1 MVSFVFMSHMKNEII
16 KALSSL
22 ISDIEEASPNT
33 KSKLQEI
40 YPISFSI
47 NLKGHK
53 KTIYISLDKNVK
65 DISFTEKASIDFE
78 IRSSVSEILQ
88 LLITRKIKKDILF
101 GDIEIAVVIMN
112 TLINSDLDFIFLIDR
127 YFGNTSAGIAL
138 LAKEKLSGMQRT
150 NSIKDNEIQSKLRD
164 LSIRLDRL
172 EAANIL

>member
-1 MVSFVFMSHMKNEII
+1 
-16 KALSSL
+16 
-22 ISDIEEASPNT
+22 
-33 KSKLQEI
+33 
-40 YPISFSI
+40 
-47 NLKGHK
+47 
-53 KTIYISLDKNVK
+53 
-65 DISFTEKASIDFE
+65 
-78 IRSSVSEILQ
+78 
-88 LLITRKIKKDILF
+88 
-101 GDIEIAVVIMN
+101 MN

>member
-1 MVSFVFMSHMKNEII
+1 MVSSVFMLHMKNEII

-47 NLKGHK
+47 SLKDH
-53 KTIYISLDKNVK
+53 KTIYMSLDKNVK

-101 GDIEIAVVIMN
+101 GDIELAVVMMN
-112 TLINSDLDFIFLIDR
+112 AFINSDLDFIFLIDK
-127 YFGNTSAGIAL
+127 YFGNTSAAIAL
-138 LAKEKLSGMQRT
+138 LAKEKLSDIKRA
-150 NSIKDNEIQSKLRD
+150 NSTQDNEIQSKLRD

>member
-1 MVSFVFMSHMKNEII
+1 MVSSVFMLHMKNEII

-47 NLKGHK
+47 SLKGH

-78 IRSSVSEILQ
+78 IRSSVNEILQ

-101 GDIEIAVVIMN
+101 GDIELAVVMMN
-112 TLINSDLDFIFLIDR
+112 AFINSDLDFIFLIDK
-127 YFGNTSAGIAL
+127 YFGNTSAVIAL
-138 LAKEKLSGMQRT
+138 LAKEKLSDIKRA
-150 NSIKDNEIQSKLRD
+150 NSTQDNEIQSKLRD

>member
-47 NLKGHK
+47 NLKGH

-127 YFGNTSAGIAL
+127 YFGNTSAAIAL

>member
-1 MVSFVFMSHMKNEII
+1 MVSSVFMLHMKNEII

-33 KSKLQEI
+33 ESKLQEI

-47 NLKGHK
+47 SLKGH

-101 GDIEIAVVIMN
+101 GDIELAVVMMN
-112 TLINSDLDFIFLIDR
+112 AFINSDLDFIFLIDK
-127 YFGNTSAGIAL
+127 YFGNTSAAIAL
-138 LAKEKLSGMQRT
+138 LAKEKLSDIKRA
-150 NSIKDNEIQSKLRD
+150 NSTQDNEIQSKLRD

>member
-1 MVSFVFMSHMKNEII
+1 MKNEII
-16 KALSSL
+16 KALFSL

-53 KTIYISLDKNVK
+53 TIYISLDKNGK

-112 TLINSDLDFIFLIDR
+112 TFKQLKTGYSCGQPEQSNCIISDIKWIRIPDYQQHI
-127 YFGNTSAGIAL
+127 
-138 LAKEKLSGMQRT
+138 T
-150 NSIKDNEIQSKLRD
+150 NFNM
-164 LSIRLDRL
+164 
-172 EAANIL
+172 NI

>member
-1 MVSFVFMSHMKNEII
+1 MKNKII

-53 KTIYISLDKNVK
+53 TIYISLDNNVK

>member
-1 MVSFVFMSHMKNEII
+1 MVSSVFMLHMKNEII

-47 NLKGHK
+47 SLKGH

-65 DISFTEKASIDFE
+65 GISFTEKASIDFE

-101 GDIEIAVVIMN
+101 GDIELAVVMMN
-112 TLINSDLDFIFLIDR
+112 AFINSDLDFIFLIDK
-127 YFGNTSAGIAL
+127 YFGNTSAAIAL
-138 LAKEKLSGMQRT
+138 LAKEKLSDIKRA
-150 NSIKDNEIQSKLRD
+150 NSTQDNEIQSKLRD

>member
-1 MVSFVFMSHMKNEII
+1 MVSSVFMLHMKNEII

-47 NLKGHK
+47 SLKGH

-78 IRSSVSEILQ
+78 IRSSVNEILQ

-101 GDIEIAVVIMN
+101 GDIELAVVMMN
-112 TLINSDLDFIFLIDR
+112 AFINSDLDFIFLIDK
-127 YFGNTSAGIAL
+127 YFGNTSAAIAL
-138 LAKEKLSGMQRT
+138 LAKEKLSDIKRA
-150 NSIKDNEIQSKLRD
+150 NSTQDNEIQSKLRD

>member
-53 KTIYISLDKNVK
+53 TIYISLDKNVK
-65 DISFTEKASIDFE
+65 DFELGNSYPNPIVNHESARKAALEAF
-78 IRSSVSEILQ
+78 Q
-88 LLITRKIKKDILF
+88 KIKKI
-101 GDIEIAVVIMN
+101 
-112 TLINSDLDFIFLIDR
+112 
-127 YFGNTSAGIAL
+127 
-138 LAKEKLSGMQRT
+138 
-150 NSIKDNEIQSKLRD
+150 SI
-164 LSIRLDRL
+164 
-172 EAANIL
+172 

>member
-1 MVSFVFMSHMKNEII
+1 MVSSVFMLHMKNEII
-16 KALSSL
+16 KALSTL

-47 NLKGHK
+47 SLKGH

-78 IRSSVSEILQ
+78 IRSSVNEILQ

-101 GDIEIAVVIMN
+101 GDIELAVVMMN
-112 TLINSDLDFIFLIDR
+112 AFINSDLDFIFLIDK
-127 YFGNTSAGIAL
+127 YFGNTSAAIAL
-138 LAKEKLSGMQRT
+138 LAKEKLSDIKRA
-150 NSIKDNEIQSKLRD
+150 NSTQDNEIQSKLRD

>member
-1 MVSFVFMSHMKNEII
+1 MVSSVFMLHMKNEII

-47 NLKGHK
+47 SLKGH

-101 GDIEIAVVIMN
+101 GDIELAVVMMN
-112 TLINSDLDFIFLIDR
+112 AFINSDLDFIFLIDK
-127 YFGNTSAGIAL
+127 YFGNTSAAIAL
-138 LAKEKLSGMQRT
+138 LAKEKLSDIKRA
-150 NSIKDNEIQSKLRD
+150 NSTQDNEIQSKLRD

>member
-1 MVSFVFMSHMKNEII
+1 MVSFVFMLHMKNEII

-53 KTIYISLDKNVK
+53 TIYISLDNNVK

-101 GDIEIAVVIMN
+101 GDIELAVVMMN
-112 TLINSDLDFIFLIDR
+112 ALINSDLDFIFLIDK

-138 LAKEKLSGMQRT
+138 LAKEKLSGILKT
-150 NSIKDNEIQSKLRD
+150 NSINDNEIQSKLRD

>member
-1 MVSFVFMSHMKNEII
+1 MVSSVFMLHMKNEII
-16 KALSSL
+16 KALSTL

-47 NLKGHK
+47 SLKGH

-101 GDIEIAVVIMN
+101 GDIELAVVMMN
-112 TLINSDLDFIFLIDR
+112 AFINSDLDFIFLIDK
-127 YFGNTSAGIAL
+127 YFGNTSAAIAL
-138 LAKEKLSGMQRT
+138 LAKEKLSDIKRA
-150 NSIKDNEIQSKLRD
+150 NSTQDNEIQSKLRD

>member
-1 MVSFVFMSHMKNEII
+1 MS
-16 KALSSL
+16 
-22 ISDIEEASPNT
+22 
-33 KSKLQEI
+33 
-40 YPISFSI
+40 
-47 NLKGHK
+47 
-53 KTIYISLDKNVK
+53 
-65 DISFTEKASIDFE
+65 
-78 IRSSVSEILQ
+78 
-88 LLITRKIKKDILF
+88 
-101 GDIEIAVVIMN
+101 

>member
-1 MVSFVFMSHMKNEII
+1 MVSSVFMLHMKNEII
-16 KALSSL
+16 KALLSL

-47 NLKGHK
+47 SLKGH

-78 IRSSVSEILQ
+78 IRSSVNEILQ

-101 GDIEIAVVIMN
+101 GDIELAVVMMN
-112 TLINSDLDFIFLIDR
+112 AFINSDLDFIFLIDK
-127 YFGNTSAGIAL
+127 YFGNTSAAIAL
-138 LAKEKLSGMQRT
+138 LAKEKLSDIKRA
-150 NSIKDNEIQSKLRD
+150 NSTQDNEIQSKLRD

>member
-1 MVSFVFMSHMKNEII
+1 MKNEII

-47 NLKGHK
+47 SLKGH

-112 TLINSDLDFIFLIDR
+112 TLINSDLDFIFLIDK
-127 YFGNTSAGIAL
+127 YFGNISAAIAL
-138 LAKEKLSGMQRT
+138 LAKEKLSGIQKT
-150 NSIKDNEIQSKLRD
+150 NSFNDNEIQSKLRD
-164 LSIRLDRL
+164 ISIRLDRL

>member
-1 MVSFVFMSHMKNEII
+1 MKNEII

-47 NLKGHK
+47 SLKGH

-78 IRSSVSEILQ
+78 IRSSVSGILQ

-101 GDIEIAVVIMN
+101 GDIELAVVMMN
-112 TLINSDLDFIFLIDR
+112 AFINSDLDFIFLIDK
-127 YFGNTSAGIAL
+127 YFGNTSAAIAL
-138 LAKEKLSGMQRT
+138 LAKEKLSDIKRA
-150 NSIKDNEIQSKLRD
+150 NSTQDNEIQSKLRD

>member
-1 MVSFVFMSHMKNEII
+1 MVSSVFMLHMKNEII

-47 NLKGHK
+47 SLKGH

-78 IRSSVSEILQ
+78 IRSSVNEILQ

-101 GDIEIAVVIMN
+101 GDIELAVVMMN
-112 TLINSDLDFIFLIDR
+112 AFINSDLDFIFLIDK
-127 YFGNTSAGIAL
+127 YFGNTSAAIAL
-138 LAKEKLSGMQRT
+138 LAKEKLSDIKSA
-150 NSIKDNEIQSKLRD
+150 NSTQDNEIQSKLRD